1 MNTPFEILR
10 QRALA
15 ARPFVPRKLTE
26 KEIDDICSV
35 IPYNRSIPEEI
46 ARLVQKGLVDKLR
59 EQLVEVSI
67 VEEGIPE
74 LKKNVMEEYYRSLLQ
89 PGEMVGVQAATSIGE
104 PVSQMTL
111 NAFHNSGISSIG
123 VAAGVPRVEEIL
135 NASKKPKSSVMNLF
149 FKENT
154 SIQQIRKN
162 VFHTVTEVVLSS
174 VVSTIE
180 VNCIRSLTDLPESE
194 QLWYQLFMSLYACE
208 IVDEENQLLLSWR
221 IRLHLDRNKMFK
233 HSITC
238 LDVGKRIENSFRDLY
253 VVCSPDNIG
262 VVDVFID
269 FDSIKLKK
277 KEEQDIE
284 VIQASKEI
292 RCINNVIIPYLNEI
306 NICGIPGIEDVYI
319 HEDKGEWV
327 VDTRGTNLYAAFAN
341 ESLDYT
347 RCKSSDIWEV
357 LRILGVEATRNF
369 IIEEFFKVLSVSGA
383 SVGRRHIELLA
394 DSMTYQGKINSV
406 NRYGIDRNQI
416 GPMAKASFEESVRNF
431 FIAAVNGESD
441 NMGVSSSLMG
451 GKLVKCG
458 TGFLDVRLDHEML
471 KNVKLLPDFVYPER
485 KEASKVDENV
495 STKIKPLKSN
505 RLLSEQTQRLLAE
518 PVKPDTSYKPAPPMK
533 PNSSF
538 SILDEPIRMFT
549 PTMPVEK
556 PPSTGVSKM
565 FGSMIG
571 LKDKVVETG
580 EKPIVDKSAR
590 TKRTSSKKEDQKEEP
605 KKEKQSFMKKK
616 PKKSPPKEIVV
627 DFEDDS

>member
-1 MNTPFEILR
+1 
-10 QRALA
+10 
-15 ARPFVPRKLTE
+15 
-26 KEIDDICSV
+26 
-35 IPYNRSIPEEI
+35 
-46 ARLVQKGLVDKLR
+46 
-59 EQLVEVSI
+59 
-67 VEEGIPE
+67 
-74 LKKNVMEEYYRSLLQ
+74 
-89 PGEMVGVQAATSIGE
+89 
-104 PVSQMTL
+104 
-111 NAFHNSGISSIG
+111 
-123 VAAGVPRVEEIL
+123 
-135 NASKKPKSSVMNLF
+135 
-149 FKENT
+149 
-154 SIQQIRKN
+154 
-162 VFHTVTEVVLSS
+162 
-174 VVSTIE
+174 
-180 VNCIRSLTDLPESE
+180 
-194 QLWYQLFMSLYACE
+194 
-208 IVDEENQLLLSWR
+208 
-221 IRLHLDRNKMFK
+221 MFK

-262 VVDVFID
+262 IVDVFID

-292 RCINNVIIPYLNEI
+292 RCINNVIIPYLKEI

-471 KNVKLLPDFVYPER
+471 KKVKLLPDFVYPEK
-485 KEASKVDENV
+485 KEAPKLEENV

-505 RLLSEQTQRLLAE
+505 RLLSEQAQRLLAE
-518 PVKPDTSYKPAPPMK
+518 PVKIDTSYKPAPPMK

-538 SILDEPIRMFT
+538 SILDDPIRMFT
-549 PTMPVEK
+549 PTMPSEK

-580 EKPIVDKSAR
+580 EKQIMIMDKPAR

>member
-538 SILDEPIRMFT
+538 SILDEPIRIFT

-590 TKRTSSKKEDQKEEP
+590 TKRTHSKKEDQKEEP
-605 KKEKQSFMKKK
+605 NKEKQSFMKKK